1 MMTDAERPLARS
13 VELPEWLAARLARV
27 AQSQGITLAQAA
39 EYLLRRGLEQFEM
52 PPAIREGT
60 AQRAGAGR
68 DPRLDWWREARFGL
82 FIHWGLYALPAGEWR
97 GERIPGIGEWIMYRA
112 RIPVREY
119 EALAKDFNPVHFNA
133 AEWVSLA
140 KRAGLKYITITAKHH
155 DGFCMFDTALTDY
168 NIVKATPFGRDPM
181 KELAAECQKQGL
193 RLCFYY
199 SQTQDWHHPNGDGN
213 DWDFDPAAK
222 DFAGYLRNYV
232 QPQVR
237 ELLTQYGPIGLI
249 WFDTPKGITPEQS
262 RELLDLVHS
271 LQPDCLVSGRLGNAL
286 GDYAQAGDNRIP
298 EAAVA
303 SDWETPATI
312 NDTWGF
318 KWYDENWKS
327 VPDLVHK
334 LVDIVSKGGNYLLNV
349 GPTAEGA
356 IPQASVDRLLAM
368 GRWLDVNGEAIYGT
382 RPGPVQGQEGYR
394 STRKGNVVYLHVLE
408 WPHDGRIA
416 VRGVSERVRAAAVLG
431 APQAGALACHQEG
444 DALTILGPGAAP
456 DPVATVIALSLA
468 E

>member
-1 MMTDAERPLARS
+1 MAKLSGIRPER
-13 VELPEWLAARLARV
+13 
-27 AQSQGITLAQAA
+27 SQ
-39 EYLLRRGLEQFEM
+39 
-52 PPAIREGT
+52 REG
-60 AQRAGAGR
+60 AQN
-68 DPRLDWWREARFGL
+68 DPRLDWWREAKFGL
-82 FIHWGLYALPAGEWR
+82 FIHWGLYAIPAGVWQGKEV
-97 GERIPGIGEWIMYRA
+97 PGIGEWIMLHA

-119 EALAKDFNPVHFNA
+119 EQLAAQFSPTRYDAREWVALAKA
-133 AEWVSLA
+133 A
-140 KRAGLKYITITAKHH
+140 GQKYIVITSKHH
-155 DGFCMFDTALTDY
+155 EGFCLFDSRVTDY
-168 NIVKATPFGRDPM
+168 DVMGASPFGRDILA
-181 KELAAECQKQGL
+181 ELADECARQGI
-193 RLCFYY
+193 RLGFYY
-199 SQTQDWHHPNGDGN
+199 SQTQDWHHPDGDGN
-213 DWDFDPAAK
+213 DWDYDESQK
-222 DFAGYLRNYV
+222 DFAGYIEDYV
-232 QPQVR
+232 KPQVT
-237 ELLTQYGPIGLI
+237 ELLTNYGPVALI
-249 WFDTPKGITPEQS
+249 WFDTPKGMTEEQS
-262 RELLDLVHS
+262 RSLLELVHT
-271 LQPDCLVSGRLGNAL
+271 LQPDCLVCGRVGNAL
-286 GDYAQAGDNRIP
+286 GDYASAGDNMIP
-298 EAAVA
+298 DVQMQV
-303 SDWETPATI
+303 DFETPATI